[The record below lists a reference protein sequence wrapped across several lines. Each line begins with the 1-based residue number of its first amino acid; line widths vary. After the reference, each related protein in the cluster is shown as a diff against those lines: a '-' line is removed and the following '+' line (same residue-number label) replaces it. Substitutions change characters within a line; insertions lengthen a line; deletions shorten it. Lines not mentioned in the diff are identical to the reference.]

1 LRWTAPQE
9 IFTRPKRKT
18 IAVDPKESFFYRE
31 DDRLYFNIWFEDP
44 DYREETIIRSA
55 STGEILER
63 LPGDIHIMPN
73 GDLWHL
79 W

>member
-1 LRWTAPQE
+1 MS
-9 IFTRPKRKT
+9 IDMT
-18 IAVDPKESFFYRE
+18 IDLKGISYLQPFRE
-31 DDRLYFNIWFEDP
+31 G
-44 DYREETIIRSA
+44 TIIRSA